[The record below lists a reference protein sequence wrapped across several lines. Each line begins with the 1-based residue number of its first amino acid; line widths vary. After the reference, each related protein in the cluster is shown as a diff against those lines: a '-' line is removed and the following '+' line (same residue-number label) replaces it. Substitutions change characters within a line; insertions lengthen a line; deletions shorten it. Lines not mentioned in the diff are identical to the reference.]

1 MLEDPYF
8 SRLLW
13 YIIAGT
19 RGGVNRAKILKY
31 LIDRPYNSNQL
42 ANLLAIQYKTV
53 QHHLKVMVSNGMVS
67 KSEGTSY
74 GSVFFLT
81 PLMENHKHVLD
92 KIWEKVRQKEL
103 RGDTKE
109 EGRY

>member
-1 MLEDPYF
+1 MEDRYF

-19 RGGVNRAKILKY
+19 RGGVNRARILKY
-31 LIDRPYNSNQL
+31 LIERPYNSNQL
-42 ANLLAIQYKTV
+42 ANLLSIQYKTV
-53 QHHLKVMVSNGMVS
+53 QHHMKVMVSNGMVS
-67 KSEGTSY
+67 KLEGTGY

-81 PLMENHKHVLD
+81 PLMENHIHVLD

-103 RGDTKE
+103 RGDAQE